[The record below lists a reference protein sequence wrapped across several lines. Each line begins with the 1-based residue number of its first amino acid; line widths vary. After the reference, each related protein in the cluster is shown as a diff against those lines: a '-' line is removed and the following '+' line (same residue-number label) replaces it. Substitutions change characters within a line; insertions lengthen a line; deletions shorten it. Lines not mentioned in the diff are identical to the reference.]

1 MISKKLDEI
10 LKNREFAYVATVN
23 RKGEPNAAPKFLLKK
38 EEHFLYL
45 IDHVMGMTYKNLKTH
60 PYASVTVMDPN
71 TLIGYQINGSV
82 EIIEKGRIHK
92 KLLKEVVD
100 KEVKLTAKHI
110 IEDVRGTAHHET
122 FEIAFPEHLVVFKLK
137 INRITEI
144 RSSGKMKRENLY
156 HLLEETGKE
165 SES

>member
-10 LKNREFAYVATVN
+10 LKNRELAYVATVN

-71 TLIGYQINGSV
+71 TLIGYQMNGFV
-82 EIIEKGRIHK
+82 EIIERGRVYK
-92 KLLKEVVD
+92 KLLKEVMD
-100 KEVKLTAKHI
+100 KEIKLTAKRI
-110 IEDVRGTAHHET
+110 IEDIRGTTRNEA
-122 FEIAFPEHLVVFKLK
+122 FELSFPERLVVFKLK
-137 INRITEI
+137 IDRIMEI
-144 RSSGKMKRENLY
+144 RTSGKMKRENLY
-156 HLLEETGKE
+156 HVLEEK
-165 SES
+165 S